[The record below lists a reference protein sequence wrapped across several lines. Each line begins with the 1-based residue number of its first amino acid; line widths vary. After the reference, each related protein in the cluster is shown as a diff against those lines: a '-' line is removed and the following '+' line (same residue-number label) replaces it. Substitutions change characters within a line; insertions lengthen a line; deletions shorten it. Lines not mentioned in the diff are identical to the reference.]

1 MTADGSVI
9 PPEGRCIT
17 CHMPPYFTTRQ
28 IFDVGTKQALDR
40 TGKFDTPHLN
50 NIYDSAPFLH
60 NGMADTLE
68 QIWTDFNPY
77 DKHGFTNDLTKDQL
91 NDLIEYIKTL

>member
-1 MTADGSVI
+1 
-9 PPEGRCIT
+9 
-17 CHMPPYFTTRQ
+17 MPPYFTTRQ